1 LLDMRQQAFAVVV
14 GVKRTSSA
22 HAP

>member
-1 LLDMRQQAFAVVV
+1 LLDMRQQALAVVV
-14 GVKRTSSA
+14 GVKRTRSA